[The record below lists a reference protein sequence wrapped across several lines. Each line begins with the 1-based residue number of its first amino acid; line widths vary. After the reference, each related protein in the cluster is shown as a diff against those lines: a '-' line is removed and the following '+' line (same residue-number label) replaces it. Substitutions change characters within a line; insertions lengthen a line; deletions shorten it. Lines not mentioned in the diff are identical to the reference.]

1 MVTLNTLDSLIDD
14 ILEEARN
21 NNVSESESIT
31 RIQLEQWIHQ
41 YRALLI
47 KQDLDKGRYT
57 NPSYIQSYDAVIQNF
72 EGGIDNRIYYSVV
85 IPNTIDLHFKSGI
98 TGVVYQN
105 RELQL
110 MPSSRVSHQ
119 LNKKY
124 SSKEPIAFLKNNRL
138 SISVIDTGD
147 LGIYDATNISG
158 IFEDPSQVEGFLS
171 SNVYPIP
178 ANMIPTL
185 KQLIFE
191 KEIKTTLVY
200 PNDTINNSANDLQ
213 MQQPTRNGR
222 QKVS

>member
-57 NPSYIQSYDAVIQNF
+57 NPSYIQSYDTAINDF
-72 EGGIDNRIYYSVV
+72 DAGIDNRVYYSTP

-98 TGVVYQN
+98 TGIIFHD

-124 SSKEPIAFLKNNRL
+124 SSKEPIAFLKNNIL
-138 SISVIDTGD
+138 TISVIDTAD
-147 LGIYDATNISG
+147 LLSYDTVTISG
-158 IFEDPSQVEGFLS
+158 IFEDPSQVDGFLS

-191 KEIKTTLVY
+191 KEFKVTLNF
-200 PNDTINNSANDLQ
+200 PTDDKNNSNNELRTTP
-213 MQQPTRNGR
+213 QQ
-222 QKVS
+222 K